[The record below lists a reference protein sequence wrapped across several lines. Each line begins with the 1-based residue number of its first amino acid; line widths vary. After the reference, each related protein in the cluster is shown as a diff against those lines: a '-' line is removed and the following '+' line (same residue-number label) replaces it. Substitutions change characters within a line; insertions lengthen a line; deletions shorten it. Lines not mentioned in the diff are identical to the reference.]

1 MGASPSCNGN
11 DIGNGIGWMT
21 DSNGTGNGNG
31 NEWLPVQT
39 VITRSEVHDDD
50 NQS

>member
-11 DIGNGIGWMT
+11 EVGNGIGWMT
-21 DSNGTGNGNG
+21 DRNGNGNG

-39 VITRSEVHDDD
+39 VTTRSEVHDDD